1 MKVKEFYQTYL
12 DIKNPFSHQLQF
24 FHLALSNKFPILVKA
39 PTGSG
44 KTEKKI
50 WERAN
55 KIFPEKFLKR
65 LKIAL
70 IAHSQEKN
78 LSLEE
83 VFKTAYWLKMKLR
96 RFLSIKIAI

>member
-44 KTEKKI
+44 KTEMAI
-50 WERAN
+50 A
-55 KIFPEKFLKR
+55 PFLRQFVEGQFTIAPR
-65 LKIAL
+65 LIYVL
-70 IAHSQEKN
+70 PMRV
-78 LSLEE
+78 LEI
-83 VFKTAYWLKMKLR
+83 LK
-96 RFLSIKIAI
+96 

>member
-44 KTEKKI
+44 KTEMVV
-50 WERAN
+50 AL
-55 KIFPEKFLKR
+55 FLRQFVKG
-65 LKIAL
+65 K
-70 IAHSQEKN
+70 
-78 LSLEE
+78 
-83 VFKTAYWLKMKLR
+83 
-96 RFLSIKIAI
+96 

>member
-44 KTEKKI
+44 KTEMAI
-50 WERAN
+50 APFLRQFVEG
-55 KIFPEKFLKR
+55 KFTIAPR
-65 LKIAL
+65 LIYVLPIYAL
-70 IAHSQEKN
+70 
-78 LSLEE
+78 
-83 VFKTAYWLKMKLR
+83 
-96 RFLSIKIAI
+96 

>member
-44 KTEKKI
+44 KTEMAI
-50 WERAN
+50 V
-55 KIFPEKFLKR
+55 L
-65 LKIAL
+65 LD
-70 IAHSQEKN
+70 KN
-78 LSLEE
+78 QIETGTE
-83 VFKTAYWLKMKLR
+83 C
-96 RFLSIKIAI
+96 

>member
-44 KTEKKI
+44 KTEMAI
-50 WERAN
+50 A
-55 KIFPEKFLKR
+55 PFLKQFVEGQFTIAPR
-65 LKIAL
+65 LIYVL
-70 IAHSQEKN
+70 PMRV
-78 LSLEE
+78 LEI
-83 VFKTAYWLKMKLR
+83 LK
-96 RFLSIKIAI
+96 

>member
-44 KTEKKI
+44 KD
-50 WERAN
+50 RNGNCA
-55 KIFPEKFLKR
+55 IFET
-65 LKIAL
+65 
-70 IAHSQEKN
+70 
-78 LSLEE
+78 
-83 VFKTAYWLKMKLR
+83 VC
-96 RFLSIKIAI
+96 